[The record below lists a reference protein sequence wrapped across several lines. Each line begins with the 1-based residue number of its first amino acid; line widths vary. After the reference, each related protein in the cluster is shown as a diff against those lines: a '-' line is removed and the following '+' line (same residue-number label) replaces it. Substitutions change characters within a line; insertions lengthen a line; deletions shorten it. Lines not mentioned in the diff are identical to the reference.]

1 MQPRESHIEMH
12 YQSATVP
19 QDSEASNAEQK
30 IAVALL
36 TGGSDRPYVFGL
48 STELISKGV
57 VLDLIGSDELDSPD
71 FHNLPGLNFFRLR
84 GDQRSDASFVSKVSR
99 MLKYYSRLIRYSAT
113 AKPRIFHI
121 LWNNKFETIDRT
133 LLMLYYKSLGRRIVL
148 TAHNVNAAKRD
159 STDTLL
165 NRLTLRMQYL
175 LTDRIFVHTEKAK
188 LELNQDFGVPDAR
201 ITVIP
206 FGINNSVPNTCL
218 TPSEAK
224 QHLGI
229 GDRERAILF
238 FGRITPYKG
247 LEYLFQ
253 AFRQLLGQ
261 RDDYRLII
269 AGRPDRCESYWRR
282 IREELAEY
290 VRRGQVL
297 LRSEF
302 IPDDQTEVYFKA
314 ADVLV
319 LPYRHIYQSGVLFLA
334 HSFGLPVLAAD
345 VGSLKDEIVEG
356 KTGFIFRPED
366 PIDLARVLER
376 YFASDLFADLNSQR
390 QKIRDYATQ
399 RHSWDVVGQITMN
412 KYAELLRTYA
422 RGGWTDRDA
431 SSVNPSE

>member
-206 FGINNSVPNTCL
+206 SRWASVVT
-218 TPSEAK
+218 
-224 QHLGI
+224 
-229 GDRERAILF
+229 
-238 FGRITPYKG
+238 
-247 LEYLFQ
+247 
-253 AFRQLLGQ
+253 
-261 RDDYRLII
+261 
-269 AGRPDRCESYWRR
+269 
-282 IREELAEY
+282 
-290 VRRGQVL
+290 VRRV
-297 LRSEF
+297 
-302 IPDDQTEVYFKA
+302 
-314 ADVLV
+314 
-319 LPYRHIYQSGVLFLA
+319 
-334 HSFGLPVLAAD
+334 
-345 VGSLKDEIVEG
+345 
-356 KTGFIFRPED
+356 
-366 PIDLARVLER
+366 
-376 YFASDLFADLNSQR
+376 
-390 QKIRDYATQ
+390 
-399 RHSWDVVGQITMN
+399 
-412 KYAELLRTYA
+412 
-422 RGGWTDRDA
+422 
-431 SSVNPSE
+431 SSSSSAFQFSPALYWK